1 MASTMNEDKRPMG
14 TQESGSATPAQGQ
27 GQSAGVQ
34 AQSGV
39 AGSVAP
45 KEAQAPVKSYVDIYR
60 EHTPYSP
67 PSAEEL
73 RKELRRQ
80 KSREVLSALGDGI
93 SALSN
98 LYYTTRYAPNV
109 DQSRLQLSARNQQ
122 RWKELQAKREAER
135 REWEAGYRRA
145 LEMDKQQANADR
157 DFAFRQGQA
166 ELQQK
171 NWQTQFLENGRR
183 WNIEQDYRK
192 ERDKVGDERYDK
204 EYKLREEQHNQGLK
218 ESNHRMSL
226 SSRADAREAER
237 HGWQRD
243 EYHRAKTGGGSGSG
257 SGAGTSSTGG
267 GGSRGSSN
275 GKSFVFGQD
284 GRGVFVPNHLVDSWT
299 EVMWQHLPEGTKAN
313 YRAAYKGNN
322 ATPGAMPSSGGLTP
336 EQKRMAIASALHN
349 NAHLQQKAIEAL
361 GGTGGYMLGSG
372 MRQSQIEEVQSYR
385 QAQAKAQADA
395 RAEQARQA
403 EAEKKRQADA
413 KAQAEAN
420 KGPKKGFAEGFK
432 I

>member
-1 MASTMNEDKRPMG
+1 MQSRLNDNNRPIDTQLVGSVVQQGQANGSSGVVPAST
-14 TQESGSATPAQGQ
+14 
-27 GQSAGVQ
+27 
-34 AQSGV
+34 
-39 AGSVAP
+39 
-45 KEAQAPVKSYVDIYR
+45 QAPVKSYVDIYK
-60 EHTPYSP
+60 EYSPYSP
-67 PSAEEL
+67 PSAEQV
-73 RKELRRQ
+73 RKEMKRQ
-80 KSREVLSALGDGI
+80 KAREVLSAVGDGL

-98 LYYTTRYAPNV
+98 LYHTTRYAPNV

-171 NWQTQFLENGRR
+171 NWREQFDENGRR

-192 ERDKVGDERYDK
+192 GRDKIGDERYDK
-204 EYKLREEQHNQGLK
+204 EYKLREEQHKQGLK
-218 ESNHRMSL
+218 ESDHRMSL
-226 SSRADAREAER
+226 SSNSDAREAER

-257 SGAGTSSTGG
+257 SVSGASSGASSTGG

-275 GKSFVFGQD
+275 GQSFVFGQD

-322 ATPGAMPSSGGLTP
+322 PTPGAMPSSGGLTP

-372 MRQSQIEEVQSYR
+372 MRQSQIEEVWSYK

-395 RAEQARQA
+395 KAEQARQA
-403 EAEKKRQADA
+403 EAEKKKQAEAKAQADA
-413 KAQAEAN
+413 KAKADAN